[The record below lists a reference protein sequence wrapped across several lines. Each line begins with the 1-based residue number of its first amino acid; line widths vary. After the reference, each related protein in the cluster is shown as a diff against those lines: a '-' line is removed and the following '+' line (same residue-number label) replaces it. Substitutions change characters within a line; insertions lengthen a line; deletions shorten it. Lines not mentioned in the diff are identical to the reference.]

1 MRGAKSNGA
10 IGEPGG
16 YRAFHRCPSNSPA
29 LALKSLSGFSPP
41 EKNPLSI
48 CRGSKNKCHL
58 TDSEAVLMLE
68 HSVTK
73 DTVAQEAD
81 TVELCLFQ
89 GRVVEVLMDM
99 GMLGA
104 EKMG

>member
-1 MRGAKSNGA
+1 
-10 IGEPGG
+10 
-16 YRAFHRCPSNSPA
+16 
-29 LALKSLSGFSPP
+29 
-41 EKNPLSI
+41 
-48 CRGSKNKCHL
+48 
-58 TDSEAVLMLE
+58 MLE

-73 DTVAQEAD
+73 DTVALAVD
-81 TVELCLFQ
+81 TAELCLFQ